1 MESAPARAPVA
12 NPRSLPGWIASLPA
26 ALLYASVVL
35 RAAHDHG
42 GRPELLPVLLALA
55 WWLLLLAIDPHVSQ
69 RWPRLF
75 IVYLALQTVPPL
87 VLMGLPGKG
96 SGDYFAVLFAILS
109 MQAVQRWPLRA
120 AVAAIGSFTFL
131 TALSLLQLFE
141 PAEAIGYALAYTAAN
156 AILGF
161 YALTQRRAVEAR
173 LENERLALALED
185 DNRRLR
191 QAAERREQLAAAR
204 ARHAL
209 ARELH
214 DSVTQTVF
222 SMTLA
227 TESAL
232 LLLERQPARVGPQLD
247 HLADLSKAALAQ
259 MQTLISELKPDT
271 AAAGGLEAALRRH
284 LAERHLPEGLT
295 ITVEV
300 EGEAPLS
307 PGEEHGLFAIA
318 HEAVNN
324 LVKHAHASQAGIRL
338 HLAEP
343 LWMDV
348 TDDGRGFDLHPEGQG
363 PGVGLPGM
371 REQAAEIGWELT
383 LISARGAGTRLRA
396 AKLVRGG
403 TSA

>member
-1 MESAPARAPVA
+1 MARST
-12 NPRSLPGWIASLPA
+12 RLLPA
-26 ALLYASVVL
+26 LSTPLLVVLLFGSVVL

-42 GRPELLPVLLALA
+42 GRPELLTVLLALA
-55 WWLLLLAIDPHVSQ
+55 WWLLLLGIEPSVSR

-75 IVYLALQTVPPL
+75 IGYLALQTAPPL
-87 VLMGLPGKG
+87 ALMGLPGLG

-109 MQAVQRWPLRA
+109 MQAMQRLPRRA
-120 AVAAIGSFTFL
+120 AVAAIGSFTVL
-131 TALSLLQLFE
+131 TALWLLRLFE
-141 PAEAIGYALAYTAAN
+141 PAEAVGYALAYTAAN

-173 LENERLALALED
+173 LENERLALALEAE
-185 DNRRLR
+185 NHRLR

-232 LLLERQPARVGPQLD
+232 LLLERQPARVASQLD
-247 HLADLSKAALAQ
+247 HLADLSKAALTQ

-271 AAAGGLEAALRRH
+271 ATAGGLEAALRRH
-284 LAERHLPEGLT
+284 LAERHLPQGLT

-307 PGEEHGLFAIA
+307 PAEEHGLFAIA
-318 HEAVNN
+318 REAVNN
-324 LVKHAHASQAGIRL
+324 LVKHAQASQACIRL
-338 HLAEP
+338 HLTEP

-348 TDDGRGFDLHPEGQG
+348 TDDGRGFDVHLQGQG
-363 PGVGLPGM
+363 AGVGLPGM
-371 REQAAEIGWELT
+371 HEQAAEIGWELT
-383 LISARGAGTRLRA
+383 LTSTPGAGTRLRA
-396 AKLVRGG
+396 AKLARGG